1 MIAQKGFVLGLSM
14 TRSRCIAL
22 ERTSRSP
29 EIVKIEQDCIG
40 PVFSFVH
47 YTGHCGVR
55 PGPIHLR
62 VYQRPGRLR
71 YLYYDV
77 IRVTFYEAQSGVLSY
92 YRKSQSLL
100 LPLVFFIRNK

>member
-40 PVFSFVH
+40 QVFSFVY
-47 YTGHCGVR
+47 YTEHCVVR
-55 PGPIHLR
+55 PGPFTLR
-62 VYQRPGRLR
+62 VFQRPGRLR

-77 IRVTFYEAQSGVLSY
+77 IRVTFYKAQSGVLSY